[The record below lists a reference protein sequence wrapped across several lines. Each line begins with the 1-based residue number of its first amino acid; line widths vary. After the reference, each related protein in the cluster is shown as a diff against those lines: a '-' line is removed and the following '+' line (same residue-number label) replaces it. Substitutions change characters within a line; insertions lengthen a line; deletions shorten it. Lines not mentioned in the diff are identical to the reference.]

1 MSCRSGESFVA
12 EAADIVIIG
21 GGVIGATIPL
31 NFARRDIRDVMVVEK
46 DFFAKDFIESDA
58 TGKSSACIGQPYS
71 TECDGPCS
79 IRKRPLWADLRVSP
93 DIAREPDGFMART
106 KKNLSDVF
114 LHPAWRAAWC
124 WDKVVS
130 LMQG

>member
-46 DFFAKDFIESDA
+46 DFIAKDFIEIRCYWQKL
-58 TGKSSACIGQPYS
+58 GVHRSALFHG
-71 TECDGPCS
+71 
-79 IRKRPLWADLRVSP
+79 
-93 DIAREPDGFMART
+93 M
-106 KKNLSDVF
+106 
-114 LHPAWRAAWC
+114 
-124 WDKVVS
+124 
-130 LMQG
+130 